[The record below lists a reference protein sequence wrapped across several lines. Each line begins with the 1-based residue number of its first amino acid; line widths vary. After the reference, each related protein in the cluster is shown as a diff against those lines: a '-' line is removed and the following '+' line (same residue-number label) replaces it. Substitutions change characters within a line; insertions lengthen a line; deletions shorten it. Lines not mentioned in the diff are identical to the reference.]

1 MILQII
7 FYSQLYAQIAK
18 PNIFNVDPKIINAS
32 GGSYQSNNLSINWS
46 FGEVFSTTFTASEKL
61 IISTGFLQSKDVD
74 LILVPPTDTILPI
87 DSIHLN
93 IKVFPNPVKSNLI
106 LTIPQSNIKVIS
118 IALYTVRGNLLQT
131 IDEPLNDAKSYSRSI
146 LMTPYPAGMYLL
158 AVYYVI
164 NDLHYRT
171 KLFKIIKN

>member
-61 IISTGFLQSKDVD
+61 IITVTVIANGNYVNTAIIYGNEPDSNMANNTSSIEVYPTEFFIPEGFS
-74 LILVPPTDTILPI
+74 
-87 DSIHLN
+87 
-93 IKVFPNPVKSNLI
+93 PN
-106 LTIPQSNIKVIS
+106 
-118 IALYTVRGNLLQT
+118 G
-131 IDEPLNDAKSYSRSI
+131 D
-146 LMTPYPAGMYLL
+146 G
-158 AVYYVI
+158 I
-164 NDLHYRT
+164 NDVFVIRGISN
-171 KLFKIIKN
+171 FPKNNFEIFT

>member
-1 MILQII
+1 M
-7 FYSQLYAQIAK
+7 
-18 PNIFNVDPKIINAS
+18 
-32 GGSYQSNNLSINWS
+32 
-46 FGEVFSTTFTASEKL
+46 
-61 IISTGFLQSKDVD
+61 
-74 LILVPPTDTILPI
+74 PPTDTILPI